1 MGKKLGIFA
10 LCFLL
15 VSQGLAGCA
24 DMTEQQK
31 DTATGAGIGAVVG
44 GVLGGVIG
52 HKNPLAGVAVGAAAG
67 ALVGGLIGWKV
78 GEYKME
84 KVKDA
89 GQSAAAKEYKPEQ
102 GVVAKIENTAAA
114 PQQLKPGDQ
123 VVLQTEYTVLSPP
136 DKGEVKVK
144 EVRTI
149 IFNSQELGRLE
160 KDSTLSAGTYTSQH
174 KVTLPS
180 DAAQGTYT
188 VATLVEPVGV
198 EKATNARA
206 TTAFV
211 VGTGEAAPS
220 APPPASAPQAGAAV
234 APSAPSTAKPSG
246 EDRLRQL
253 DDLKAKG
260 LVGEQE
266 YKQRRDAIL
275 AEILGGPAPAGATQA
290 SLPSQAPPPPAKTS
304 LPEAVYVKGTSVNIR
319 EAAGTD
325 FKVVAKVQ
333 KGTKLFVMEEAQKG
347 KEKWYRV
354 KLEDGREGWVASS
367 LVSAER

>member
-1 MGKKLGIFA
+1 MEKKLGIYV

-24 DMTEQQK
+24 GMTEQQQ

-52 HKNPLAGVAVGAAAG
+52 HKSPLVGAAIGASAG

-78 GEYKME
+78 GEYRME

-89 GQSAAAKEYKPEQ
+89 GQSAAAKDYKPEQ

-136 DKGEVKVK
+136 EKGEVKVK

-149 IFNSQELGRLE
+149 LFNSQELGRLE
-160 KDSTLSAGTYTSQH
+160 KDSSLSAGTYTSQH
-174 KVTLPS
+174 KVTLPP

-198 EKATNARA
+198 EKATNAQA

-211 VGTGEAAPS
+211 VGTGAAAP
-220 APPPASAPQAGAAV
+220 P
-234 APSAPSTAKPSG
+234 APSAPSSAKSSG
-246 EDRLRQL
+246 EERLRQL

-260 LVGEQE
+260 LVNEQE
-266 YKQRRDAIL
+266 YKQRREAIL
-275 AEILGGPAPAGATQA
+275 TEILGGPAPAGAVQS
-290 SLPSQAPPPPAKTS
+290 SLPSQAPASPPKTS

-325 FKVVAKVQ
+325 VKVVTKAQ
-333 KGTKLFVMEEAQKG
+333 KGTKLFVLEEVQKG
-347 KEKWYRV
+347 QEKWYKVR
-354 KLEDGREGWVASS
+354 LEDGREGWVASS
-367 LVSAER
+367 LVSTER